1 MKLSYAILTGLA
13 VMSANA
19 SAKSKAV
26 THEMTFNVTVDGK
39 KAGDIQMELWGET
52 APATV
57 LNFVAMC
64 EKDVTLAGKKHPFK
78 DVAFHRVI
86 PSFMM
91 QGGDF
96 TNGNGTGGRSIY
108 GSKFSDENFE
118 LKHTEPGL
126 LSMANAGP
134 NTNGSQFFITYE
146 KTPWLDGK
154 HVVYGKVKSTDFI
167 KKLEA
172 HGSRSGQTSKKL
184 VIDDCS
190 VDMKK
195 KLVLPKV
202 YADKLVAD
210 SKENAKALSDHYTVA
225 K

>member
-1 MKLSYAILTGLA
+1 MKLKLAFLVGLSFA
-13 VMSANA
+13 ATLH
-19 SAKSKAV
+19 AKSKAV
-26 THEMTFNVTVDGK
+26 THVMTLNVNVDGK
-39 KAGDIQMELWGET
+39 KAGDIKIDLWGET

-57 LNFVAMC
+57 LNFAAMC
-64 EKDVTLAGKKHPFK
+64 EDDVTLAGKKKPFK
-78 DVAFHRVI
+78 GVGFHRVI

-108 GSKFSDENFE
+108 GNKFSDENFE

-154 HVVYGKVKSTDFI
+154 HVVFGKVQSTDLI

-172 HGSRSGQTSKKL
+172 NGSRSGKTSKKM

-190 VDMKK
+190 ISVKK
-195 KLVLPKV
+195 KLELPKA
-202 YADKLVAD
+202 YADKLSAD
-210 SKENAKALSDHYTVA
+210 SKENAKALAKHYTV